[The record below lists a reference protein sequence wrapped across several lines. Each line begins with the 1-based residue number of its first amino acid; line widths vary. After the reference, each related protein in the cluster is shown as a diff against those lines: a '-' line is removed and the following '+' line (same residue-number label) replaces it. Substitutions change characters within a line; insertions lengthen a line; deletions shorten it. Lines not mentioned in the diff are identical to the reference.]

1 MQGQSEAR
9 SMVLWWH
16 WFLRNIYWLS
26 IVYCFSFCVL
36 LFMALSHIS
45 PVLLALC
52 SSISCATVS
61 GKASQHRGDISSRQ
75 IKASP
80 INFAFLCLLN
90 TQSTKGKMSLKQARS
105 CHVADNYHQAPQKC
119 QYVKMGAV
127 CEMNKDKLQALRSP
141 DSAAWL
147 QRPCLKFPTVF
158 IWWKSRQHKL
168 AERSCVP

>member
-1 MQGQSEAR
+1 M
-9 SMVLWWH
+9 
-16 WFLRNIYWLS
+16 S

-36 LFMALSHIS
+36 LFMVF
-45 PVLLALC
+45 PTFLLCCEPLC
-52 SSISCATVS
+52 CSVWGATVS

-141 DSAAWL
+141 DSADWL
-147 QRPCLKFPTVF
+147 RRACLKFPAIF
-158 IWWKSRQHKL
+158 I
-168 AERSCVP
+168 